1 MNSVLFLYIYF
12 FASRFSFAY
21 LQVTTTSLSKCQ
33 VSSFGMGHRPQ
44 VVVILFF
51 MLEDIS
57 NFESPIDAQNLKKH
71 PCSGAYYVFLS
82 TLLNH
87 RHPISSQT
95 QTTHGKSEH
104 QFCHILSLNFGIIVR
119 LLWLD
124 CPSHATQRSKKKW
137 SFLFASIFSFQC
149 W

>member
-1 MNSVLFLYIYF
+1 
-12 FASRFSFAY
+12 
-21 LQVTTTSLSKCQ
+21 
-33 VSSFGMGHRPQ
+33 
-44 VVVILFF
+44 

-95 QTTHGKSEH
+95 QTPLGKSEH
-104 QFCHILSLNFGIIVR
+104 QFGHILSLNFCIIVH

-124 CPSHATQRSKKKW
+124 CPSHAPRRSGP
-137 SFLFASIFSFQC
+137 FCLQASLASNVGEFVRNVARRVST
-149 W
+149 